1 MAASLMTVVRE
12 MPSSSAMA
20 VFGTPSAASRL
31 MYAQS
36 SNVITLPCSGV
47 HFSAANLFSFRAAST
62 QCRTACHSFRSLAF
76 REDEKALLRLIY
88 ELAQTANWFTPQPGY
103 FLMPARLSSPSPTT
117 VQWNDFGT
125 HEAIEPPVW

>member
-31 MYAQS
+31 MYARS

-47 HFSAANLFSFRAAST
+47 QLSAANLFSFRAAST
-62 QCRTACHSFRSLAF
+62 VEDPWSRESSPRGSVAVVTTFGGGDGTMFELSPSLSWELLPAGSQKARF
-76 REDEKALLRLIY
+76 STSPTLMPREVLRLRSN
-88 ELAQTANWFTPQPGY
+88 L
-103 FLMPARLSSPSPTT
+103 
-117 VQWNDFGT
+117 
-125 HEAIEPPVW
+125 